1 MEADLIKMQTRFKIQ
16 GVLIF
21 ALICIIGY
29 MLTLKDEPEK
39 IIVPKIDYIESPA
52 KIIKIPGK
60 EIRDTVTLN
69 GDTIII
75 ENEVNKKLLA
85 DLLKVRDS
93 VTLLNKYI
101 DAIKINRYKG
111 SVDFEHATASYTA
124 VTTGTLDSIQIG
136 VTLKEREIEL
146 PPELKPKGKLLAGP
160 GIMVNYGDLKPAL
173 TIGAGYQSKK
183 GNLTTIDL
191 STNKDI
197 FVSYKFNVFR

>member
-1 MEADLIKMQTRFKIQ
+1 MEADLLKMKTRLKIQ

-29 MLTLKDEPEK
+29 LITLKNDPKK
-39 IIVPKIDYIESPA
+39 IIVPKIEYVESPA
-52 KIIKIPGK
+52 QIIKLPGK

-85 DLLKVRDS
+85 DLLKVKDS

-160 GIMVNYGDLKPAL
+160 GIMVNYGNLKPAL

>member
-1 MEADLIKMQTRFKIQ
+1 MEADLIKIKTRFKIQ

-21 ALICIIGY
+21 FLICIIGY
-29 MLTLKDEPEK
+29 LLTLKDEPKK
-39 IIVPKIDYIESPA
+39 IIVPKIEYIESPA
-52 KIIKIPGK
+52 QIIKLPGK
-60 EIRDTVTLN
+60 EIKDTVILS

-75 ENEVNKKLLA
+75 ENEVNKRLLT
-85 DLLKVRDS
+85 DLSKVKDS
-93 VTLLNKYI
+93 ITLLHKYI

-111 SVDFEHATASYTA
+111 NIDFEHATASYTA
-124 VTTGTLDSIQIG
+124 VTTGSLDSIQIG

-160 GIMVNYGDLKPAL
+160 GVMVNYGDLKPAL

-197 FVSYKFNVFR
+197 FVSYKFNVFK